1 MKSKNDAYGRKTFNE
16 NYSIS
21 KLRFINIYDTFGID
35 KDINVTKE
43 QYNKFREE
51 FYETVAEPLDTPEFT
66 EELLDC
72 IQAGINLYHAIN
84 KNNLYLY
91 NNHII
96 KMNKRYR
103 SDYWQ
108 KKGFDNG

>member
-1 MKSKNDAYGRKTFNE
+1 MKSKQKTFNE

-21 KLRFINIYDTFGID
+21 KLRFINIYDTFNTDI
-35 KDINVTKE
+35 DINVTKE

-51 FYETVAEPLDTPEFT
+51 FYETVSEDLNTPEFT

-72 IQAGINLYHAIN
+72 IQASVHLYHAIN
-84 KNNLYLY
+84 KDNLYLY
-91 NNHII
+91 NNHVI

-103 SDYWQ
+103 SDYWKQ
-108 KKGFDNG
+108 KGFKNE